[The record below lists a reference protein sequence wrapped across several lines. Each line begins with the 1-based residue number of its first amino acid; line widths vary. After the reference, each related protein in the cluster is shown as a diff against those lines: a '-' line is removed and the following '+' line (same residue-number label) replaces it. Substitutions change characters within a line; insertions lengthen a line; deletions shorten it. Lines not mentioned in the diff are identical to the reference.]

1 MADTPII
8 LAEDNPRE
16 RRFLATLLRDY
27 PLIESANG
35 AEVLQASLAQAQP
48 WLISDLQM
56 PEINGIELA
65 RRLWSQRPEARII
78 FWSHHKDETYVR
90 SLSKIV
96 PPDTVYGYV
105 LKDNAAEILLKAVAA
120 VFMDHQCWV
129 DPLLHPVQVRTRASQ
144 SALTDAEY
152 EALIDIA
159 LGLTDYM
166 IAQRHYLSRRG
177 AQSRLKSLYSKLGIE
192 QQYLQEDREAGEVYN
207 MRARALAIA
216 LERGLVNP
224 FELKAEEAK
233 FQAWLRAQPGTQYR
247 M

>member
-1 MADTPII
+1 MVESQIV

-16 RRFLATLLRDY
+16 RRFLASLLQDFS
-27 PLIESANG
+27 LTETANG
-35 AEVLQASLAQAQP
+35 AEALQACLKQP
-48 WLISDLQM
+48 RAWLISDLQM

-105 LKDNAAEILLKAVAA
+105 LKDNTAEILLKAVSA
-120 VFMDHQCWV
+120 VFLDHQCWV
-129 DPLLHPVQVRTRASQ
+129 DPMLHPVQVRTRVSQ
-144 SALTDAEY
+144 SALTDVEY

-159 LGLTDYM
+159 LGLTDHL

-177 AQSRLKSLYSKLGIE
+177 AQSRLKSLYAKLGIE
-192 QQYLQEDREAGEVYN
+192 QQYLNDDAGAGEVYN
-207 MRARALAIA
+207 LRARALALA
-216 LERGLVNP
+216 LARGLINP
-224 FELKAEEAK
+224 FELKSEEVK
-233 FQAWLRAQPGTQYR
+233 FQAWLSTQTG
-247 M
+247 